1 MPRSSKLEK
10 EITRLK
16 KDAQNLGFVLSAT
29 KTVDEDSYVLIN
41 KSAEKAV
48 LIGMTTVN
56 SQRRVTAYKINVNK
70 WRWAEAEG
78 FTRDQ
83 IIDDLGS
90 EIFSSINISY
100 IAEYLY
106 K

>member
-16 KDAQNLGFVLSAT
+16 KDAQNLGFVLSVT

-56 SQRRVTAYKINVNK
+56 SQRRATAYKINVNK